1 MGGSFA
7 VLFFLGVIGFFCI
20 IPLVALSAAAATAN
34 MGGKEAGHVLI
45 FLF

>member
-7 VLFFLGVIGFFCI
+7 VLFFLGEVGFFCI
-20 IPLVALSAAAATAN
+20 IPLVALSVVAATAN